1 MSTPANKQT
10 EKEGKPTPRQGQTP
24 TKGKAAPAKGPAA
37 PKPMGAAPRPS
48 QSPAQ
53 TPQVPAKPANQ
64 SPAKTGA
71 PPAPK
76 ATTPPAPKPRDP
88 SVARRDERREARR
101 LEIQARQRERRHE
114 LRQAKRQTLI
124 IRYDLIV
131 APILLIALVALF
143 LVLNQPIDALISGL
157 IILFAGFTVLAYAT
171 VMSPARTSR
180 LARPRTPALEEAE
193 VVEGSIDPEAQPPA
207 APADQEVERDTSK

>member
-10 EKEGKPTPRQGQTP
+10 EKEGKPTPRQGQTTP
-24 TKGKAAPAKGPAA
+24 KGKVTPAKGPTTPKPAGAAQRPAQSAA
-37 PKPMGAAPRPS
+37 P
-48 QSPAQ
+48 
-53 TPQVPAKPANQ
+53 TPQAPAKAANQ

-71 PPAPK
+71 APAPK
-76 ATTPPAPKPRDP
+76 AATPPAPKPRDP

-114 LRQAKRQTLI
+114 LRQAKRQKLL

-131 APILLIALVALF
+131 APVLLIALVALF

-157 IILFAGFTVLAYAT
+157 IIVFAGFTVLAYAT

-193 VVEGSIDPEAQPPA
+193 VVEGSIDAEAQPPA
-207 APADQEVERDTSK
+207 APADQEAGRESTQ

>member
-1 MSTPANKQT
+1 MSTPANRQT
-10 EKEGKPTPRQGQTP
+10 EKEGKPTPRPGQTP
-24 TKGKAAPAKGPAA
+24 PKGKAAAGKGPAA
-37 PKPMGAAPRPS
+37 PKPAGAAPRPS
-48 QSPAQ
+48 QSAAQ
-53 TPQVPAKPANQ
+53 SSQAPAKPASQ
-64 SPAKTGA
+64 SLPKTGA
-71 PPAPK
+71 TPAPK
-76 ATTPPAPKPRDP
+76 AAATPAPKPRDP

-114 LRQAKRQTLI
+114 LRQAKRQKLL

-131 APILLIALVALF
+131 APVLLIALVALF

-171 VMSPARTSR
+171 LMMPTRTSR

-193 VVEGSIDPEAQPPA
+193 VVEGSIDAEAQPPA
-207 APADQEVERDTSK
+207 ALSNQEAKSKTSE